1 MRIAFFS
8 PMPPARSGIAD
19 YSDALVA
26 ELALL
31 AEVTVFDKT
40 PAKFN
45 PGDFDIALYQ
55 LGNNSDHEF
64 VYEMALRYPGVVV
77 MHEANLHHLV
87 TDLTIRKGD
96 WDRYVRECEHDGG
109 AEALAFAK
117 RVRELEV
124 GPDYDGVPMIRRVV
138 EQARGVIAHSDF
150 VLNRV
155 RESGFRGPGAVIPHG
170 AWVDLPPAAS
180 AYEDSRNSIRYRLG
194 VGDSTPLIGAFGY
207 LKPYKRIAETLRALR
222 RLVRID
228 PRVRMVLG
236 GEPHPDFPVAQFVRT
251 LGLESNVRLLG
262 YTPVEQFSG
271 YIAACD
277 VVVNLRYPTVGESSG
292 SLLRA
297 MSAGRPSL
305 VSDIGAFS
313 ELPDGVCLKVPVDET
328 EEQLIF
334 EYLHLLASRP
344 EVARSI
350 GDRARCWVEKECSWR
365 IAAQKYAGFLERV
378 VGGSAEPVNVP
389 EELPTAV
396 DHGHAARNGTGPAD
410 SRTRAET
417 KVEHQAESLLE
428 WCADPAARDYC
439 EQHLTRLARTL
450 ELTPKGDAS
459 QSILEMGSYMQI
471 TPALKFKLGYG
482 NVRGCYYGRLG
493 RSDRKFAASVN
504 GQEFECLIDHFD
516 AEKDVYPY
524 EDASFDTI
532 VCGELIEHLFSDPM
546 HMMSEVNR
554 ILKPRGHFVITTP
567 NIISYRAL
575 AALLESYH
583 PGFFTAYIR
592 PNPAGE
598 TDARH
603 NREYT
608 PGEVQH
614 LLTGSGFEVVRLE
627 TGPFRDEP
635 HPEFSWIRALLE
647 KLQLQTYWRG
657 DGIYAVGKKT
667 GPVKERWPGWLYA

>member
-19 YSDALVA
+19 YSA
-26 ELALL
+26 ALL
-31 AEVTVFDKT
+31 AELSLISDVTLFDRA
-40 PAKFN
+40 PAHYR
-45 PGDFDIALYQ
+45 PADFDVALYQ
-55 LGNNSDHEF
+55 IGNNNDHEF
-64 VYEMALRYPGVVV
+64 VYEAAMRHPGVVV
-77 MHEANLHHLV
+77 MHEANLHHLIA
-87 TDLTIRKGD
+87 DLTIRKGD

-109 AEALAFAK
+109 AAAVAFAA
-117 RVRELEV
+117 RVRALEV
-124 GPDYDGVPMIRRVV
+124 GPDYDGLPMMRRLV
-138 EQARGVIAHSDF
+138 ESARGVITHSEF

-155 RESGFRGPGAVIPHG
+155 RKSGFLGPAAVIPHG
-170 AWVDLPPAAS
+170 AWVDSPPSAA
-180 AYEDSRNSIRYRLG
+180 AYENSRNSIRYRLG
-194 VGDSTPLIGAFGY
+194 LEDFTPLIGAFGY

-222 RLVRID
+222 RLVRVD
-228 PRVRMVLG
+228 PRVRMILG
-236 GEPHPDFPVAQFVRT
+236 GEPHPDFPVSELVRA
-251 LGLESNVRLLG
+251 LGLEAHVRLLG
-262 YTPVEQFSG
+262 YTPVTEFSG

-277 VVVNLRYPTVGESSG
+277 VIVNLRYPTVGETSG

-297 MSAGRPSL
+297 MSAARPSL

-334 EYLHLLASRP
+334 EYLNLLVSRP
-344 EVARSI
+344 DVARTI
-350 GDRARCWVEKECSWR
+350 GSRAKGWVEKECSWPIVAR
-365 IAAQKYAGFLERV
+365 KYAAFLERV
-378 VGGSAEPVNVP
+378 AGKG
-389 EELPTAV
+389 EELSEPALIAG
-396 DHGHAARNGTGPAD
+396 HGPESRNGAAKAIAAEDDSPASVQID
-410 SRTRAET
+410 P
-417 KVEHQAESLLE
+417 ESLLQ

-450 ELTPKGDAS
+450 ELTPKGDAT

-482 NVRGCYYGRLG
+482 NVRGCYYGKLG

-504 GQEFECLIDHFD
+504 GERFECLIDHFD
-516 AEKDVYPY
+516 AEKDLYPY
-524 EDASFDTI
+524 DDESFDTI
-532 VCGELIEHLFSDPM
+532 VCGELIEHLASDPM
-546 HMMSEVNR
+546 HMMCEVNR
-554 ILKPRGHFVITTP
+554 ILKPGGHFVITTP

-592 PNPAGE
+592 PNPSGE

-614 LLTGSGFEVVRLE
+614 LLTGSGFEVARLE

-635 HPEFSWIRALLE
+635 HPEFSWIRLLLE

-667 GPVKERWPGWLYA
+667 GPIKERWPGWLYA